1 MRIQRH
7 VDDDLPTPLREGVQA
22 LKQDDRPLSA
32 AVQDRLAKARQAA
45 LAQHAAVHQARSGW
59 SDVLSWASWGHP
71 RVAGMAAFSIF
82 FVVGLMFISNSQNDD
97 ALLLSD
103 DMPVEAFVDN
113 GFAAWQYS
121 EDI

>member
-45 LAQHAAVHQARSGW
+45 LAQHAAAHQARSGW

-82 FVVGLMFISNSQNDD
+82 FAVGLMFISNSQNDD

-121 EDI
+121 KDI

>member
-7 VDDDLPTPLREGVQA
+7 TDDDLPTPLREGLQA
-22 LKQDDRPLSA
+22 LKQDDRPLSLE
-32 AVQDRLAKARQAA
+32 VQDRLVKARQAA
-45 LAQHAAVHQARSGW
+45 LEQHAVAHRGRSVW
-59 SDVLSWASWGHP
+59 SDVLSWAAWGHP

-82 FVVGLMFISNSQNDD
+82 FAVGLMFISNSQNDD

-113 GFAAWQYS
+113 GFPAWQYS